1 MKGLV
6 NLKKNIT
13 EIIFILDRSG
23 SMSGYESD
31 TIGGFNGFIKI
42 QNLKD
47 EKTNLTVVL
56 FDHER
61 EILWDGIEIN
71 NVILTEKEYFVR
83 GSTAL
88 LDAIGHT
95 IIDVSNRLIKTSYN
109 NLPNKVIFVITTD
122 GLENSSVEFTYEQV
136 ERLIKQKQ
144 SVDKWDFIFLGAN
157 INVKKEAES
166 LGIDINDAHEFRTAD
181 MESVFC
187 ELNEYVLYK
196 RKAKEK

>member
-6 NLKKNIT
+6 NLKMNIT
-13 EIIFILDRSG
+13 EIIYILDRSG

-61 EILWDGIEIN
+61 EILWDGIEIS

-166 LGIDINDAHEFRTAD
+166 LGIDINDAHEFRTSD

>member
-61 EILWDGIEIN
+61 EILWDGIEIS

-166 LGIDINDAHEFRTAD
+166 LGIDINDAHEFRTSD

>member
-166 LGIDINDAHEFRTAD
+166 LGIDINDAHEFRTED

>member
-1 MKGLV
+1 M
-6 NLKKNIT
+6 KKNIT

-61 EILWDGIEIN
+61 EILWDGIEIS

-166 LGIDINDAHEFRTAD
+166 LGIDINDAHEFRTED

>member
-1 MKGLV
+1 M
-6 NLKKNIT
+6 KKNIT

-61 EILWDGIEIN
+61 EILWDGIEIS

>member
-6 NLKKNIT
+6 NLKMNIT
-13 EIIFILDRSG
+13 EIIYILDRSG

-61 EILWDGIEIN
+61 EILWDGIEIS

>member
-61 EILWDGIEIN
+61 EILWDGIEIS

-166 LGIDINDAHEFRTAD
+166 LGIDINDAHEFRTED

>member
-61 EILWDGIEIN
+61 EILWDGIEIS